1 MSAVIELE
9 VPREIL
15 DSARITPAEAVV
27 ELAVALYAEGRLSL
41 GKARELAQMP
51 FWRFRQL
58 LAVREITPHYD
69 VADVEDDRTAVRD
82 LGLAL
87 LLSATPR
94 LSRTSLP

>member
-9 VPREIL
+9 VPLEIL

-41 GKARELAQMP
+41 GKARELVPMP

-58 LAVREITPHYD
+58 LAVRGATPHYD
-69 VADVEDDRTAVRD
+69 VADVDDDRTAVRD
-82 LGLAL
+82 LGLA
-87 LLSATPR
+87 
-94 LSRTSLP
+94 

>member
-1 MSAVIELE
+1 MRAVIEIE

-41 GKARELAQMP
+41 GKARELARMP

-58 LAVREITPHYD
+58 LAVREVTPHYD
-69 VADVEDDRTAVRD
+69 VADVKDDLTAIRD
-82 LGLAL
+82 LGLA
-87 LLSATPR
+87 
-94 LSRTSLP
+94 